1 MTVIRIPDVDE
12 ILGGPW
18 ALLLRSGGTG
28 LWLLRGLATEHEEVD
43 TRIVYGP
50 ACATRR
56 DAREEWARALEC
68 EQESLYD
75 CLRADGPRLVLVA
88 DAERLLDDEPE
99 RLPDFL
105 DALRKAAAETQLRV
119 VFQSRFEHADEK
131 LAVFQEFGVEQ
142 AA

>member
-1 MTVIRIPDVDE
+1 VTVIRIPDVPE
-12 ILGGPW
+12 ILDGPW

-28 LWLLRGLATEHEEVD
+28 LWLLRGLATEHEQVD

-50 ACATRR
+50 ACVTRR
-56 DAREEWARALEC
+56 DAREEWSRALEC
-68 EQESLYD
+68 EEQSLYD
-75 CLRADGPRLVLVA
+75 CLRADGPRLVLVS

-105 DALRKAAAETQLRV
+105 DALRRAASDTQLHV
-119 VFQSRFEHADEK
+119 VFQSRFEHADDR
-131 LAVFQEFGVEQ
+131 LAVFQEFGVVQ

>member
-1 MTVIRIPDVDE
+1 MTIIRIPEVDE
-12 ILGGPW
+12 ILDGPW
-18 ALLLRSGGTG
+18 PLLLRSGGTG

-43 TRIVYGP
+43 TRVVCGP

-68 EQESLYD
+68 EEETLD
-75 CLRADGPRLVLVA
+75 ECLRRDDPRLVLVA

-105 DALRKAAAETQLRV
+105 DALRRAAADTQLRV
-119 VFQSRFEHADEK
+119 VFQSRFEHADDK
-131 LAVFQEFGVEQ
+131 LAVFQEFGIEQ